1 MISQTKRLIKIPN
14 HLQHCIW
21 SLSLELCTFESKIDL
36 WSMFGW
42 FDWFSHFFDVLLSIV
57 LFCLFIWANH
67 AHELPSWMKNVTEM
81 IDSRIIWHS
90 FFFGRHAIV
99 MQLEYQKGTNYRG
112 DVSSLT
118 SFYEHVAPCYP
129 FEYIFDIIVTKKLH
143 FQEIYWLN
151 STYNIVNISAWK
163 YSDNKNNMLI
173 FINENL
179 YSN

>member
-1 MISQTKRLIKIPN
+1 
-14 HLQHCIW
+14 
-21 SLSLELCTFESKIDL
+21 
-36 WSMFGW
+36 
-42 FDWFSHFFDVLLSIV
+42 
-57 LFCLFIWANH
+57 
-67 AHELPSWMKNVTEM
+67 MKNVTEM

-151 STYNIVNISAWK
+151 STYNIVNISA
-163 YSDNKNNMLI
+163 
-173 FINENL
+173 
-179 YSN
+179 